1 MNMEKSKALGYLAQL
16 VRLFSFFS
24 LCQGT
29 ACNAFRSLAVSAV
42 FQNFRCCGS
51 DRFTCLLG
59 ICHESHPPP
68 FFMICDDY
76 ITFYGKIQHID

>member
-1 MNMEKSKALGYLAQL
+1 MEKSKALGYLAQL

-29 ACNAFRSLAVSAV
+29 ACNAFRGLAVSAV
-42 FQNFRCCGS
+42 FQNFRCGGS
-51 DRFTCLLG
+51 DRFTGLFG
-59 ICHESHPPP
+59 ICHELHLL
-68 FFMICDDY
+68 FVICDDY